1 MRKIELLLPAGDF
14 SKLKTAFKYGAD
26 AVYFGGDEFSLRTAA
41 GNFSVADVERASEYS
56 RELGKKIYLTA
67 NVIPHNV
74 DIAVFRKFIA
84 GIKHIPFDGII
95 ISDLGM
101 FDIAREELPDI
112 DIHIST
118 QANTANYQSAKMW
131 HKLGA
136 SRVILARELSFDE
149 IREIRDNTP
158 ETLELEAFVH
168 GAMCISYSGRCLL
181 SNYMAN
187 RDGNSGSCAQP
198 CRWNYHLHSADV
210 SLECETSEADFSAS
224 KAEDADG
231 LTPFKD
237 DNAAGGKS
245 ETKGALRNLRRHYA
259 LMEEQRPGEYLPVYE
274 NERGTYIFNSKDL
287 CMIEYVDKLI
297 ESGLAS
303 LKIEGRVKNEYY
315 VATCAAVYRDAIDE
329 YYKDPKNFKFNPD
342 WLAELRKVSHRDYTT
357 GFFFNRPGQKEQH
370 YHSSSYIREYDL
382 SGIVQSYDNETKLAE
397 ILQKN
402 RFFKGDTVEFLR
414 PFGKF
419 HVQTIEE
426 MFDEN
431 GVPIDVANK
440 PLSIIKMKV
449 DCELEVGCVMRKQ
462 KN

>member
-1 MRKIELLLPAGDF
+1 MQKIELLLPAGDF

-41 GNFSVADVERASEYS
+41 GNFSIADIEQASEYS
-56 RELGKKIYLTA
+56 RELGKKIYLAA
-67 NVIPHNV
+67 NIIPHNA
-74 DIAVFRKFIA
+74 DLAVFRKFIND
-84 GIKHIPFDGII
+84 IKHIPINGII

-136 SRVILARELSFDE
+136 TRVVLARELSFEE
-149 IREIRDNTP
+149 IREIKDNIP
-158 ETLELEAFVH
+158 KTLELEAFVH

-187 RDGNSGSCAQP
+187 RDGNSGNCAQP
-198 CRWNYHLHSADV
+198 CRWNYH
-210 SLECETSEADFSAS
+210 
-224 KAEDADG
+224 
-231 LTPFKD
+231 
-237 DNAAGGKS
+237 
-245 ETKGALRNLRRHYA
+245 

-329 YYKDPKNFKFNPD
+329 YYKDPENFKFNPD
-342 WLAELRKVSHRDYTT
+342 WLAELRKISHRDYTT
-357 GFFFNRPGQKEQH
+357 GFFFNKPGSAEQH

-382 SGIVQSYDNETKLAE
+382 AGVVQSYDNTTKLAT

-419 HVQTIEE
+419 HIQTIEE
-426 MFDEN
+426 MFNEK
-431 GVPIDVANK
+431 GELIDVANK
-440 PLSIIKMKV
+440 PQSIIKMKV
-449 DCELEVGCVMRKQ
+449 DCNLEIGCVMRKQ